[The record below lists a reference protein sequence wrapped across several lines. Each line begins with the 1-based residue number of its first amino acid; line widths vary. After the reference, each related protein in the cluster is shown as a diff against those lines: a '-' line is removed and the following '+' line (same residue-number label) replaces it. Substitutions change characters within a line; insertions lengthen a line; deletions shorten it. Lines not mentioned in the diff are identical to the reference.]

1 MDERATDAQGG
12 IQMAKRKFGT
22 LGDEAQVLEVI
33 RRMNSDGKTPT
44 VIAKALTD
52 LGHTTRAGH
61 AFSRQGV
68 LSLVVD
74 LDRARRVVL
83 DLRQRS
89 TRLSES
95 LIEVEA
101 LAATDAS
108 CAKINA
114 RVQTLQDGGLPQVEA
129 IQEAVGVA

>member
-1 MDERATDAQGG
+1 
-12 IQMAKRKFGT
+12 MAKPKFGT

-44 VIAKALTD
+44 VIAKALTG

-74 LDRARRVVL
+74 LDRSRRVIL

-89 TRLSES
+89 GRLSES
-95 LIEVEA
+95 LAEFRT
-101 LAATDAS
+101 LAQVDAS
-108 CAKINA
+108 CARINA
-114 RVQTLQDGGLPQVEA
+114 QVQTLLEGGLPQVEA
-129 IQEAVGVA
+129 IQEAVGAA